1 MWFLCRVGV
10 DGEEMRELR
19 GWLSTRLI
27 LGYLDL
33 GHDVYDT
40 NLSLRAMLLGNR
52 RFPAL
57 ISALKIL
64 RSLMTVN
71 TLASHSTPA

>member
-1 MWFLCRVGV
+1 
-10 DGEEMRELR
+10 MRELR

-27 LGYLDL
+27 LGYLDF
-33 GHDVYDT
+33 GSRYVYDT

-71 TLASHSTPA
+71 TLASHSTPAGTRKYYPR